1 MERISLCR
9 RATVIVNIWTPC
21 SSQPAAE
28 AHNTPQ
34 PGPCA
39 QGSALQQC
47 GHMSGSAAPW
57 RRLRGTWCRGL
68 HSVAGQAKCFL
79 CCILVISVSRLCAAT
94 PVLSVRGL
102 PGLQHA
108 PLHKF
113 ATVQG
118 IALCSRTRVPSL
130 QVIQPA
136 GVGALEGLQGASWH
150 VPQQPGGC
158 QSSVESRVGC
168 SCVA

>member
-9 RATVIVNIWTPC
+9 RATVIVSIWTPC

-68 HSVAGQAKCFL
+68 HSVAGQAKGLAVLHLGDIRKQAL
-79 CCILVISVSRLCAAT
+79 CSNPCVVS
-94 PVLSVRGL
+94 
-102 PGLQHA
+102 
-108 PLHKF
+108 
-113 ATVQG
+113 QG
-118 IALCSRTRVPSL
+118 IARAAACTSPQIRHSARDCAL
-130 QVIQPA
+130 QQDSSAIPA
-136 GVGALEGLQGASWH
+136 SHPASWWWRT
-150 VPQQPGGC
+150 GRSARSRL
-158 QSSVESRVGC
+158 SSQ
-168 SCVA
+168 VAAKAQWSP